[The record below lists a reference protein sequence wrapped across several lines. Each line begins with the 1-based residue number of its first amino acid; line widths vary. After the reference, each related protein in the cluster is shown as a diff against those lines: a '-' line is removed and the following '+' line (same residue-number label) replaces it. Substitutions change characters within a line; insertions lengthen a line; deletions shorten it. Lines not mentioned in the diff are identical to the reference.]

1 MTFLY
6 ILLHIRKPNKAAK
19 HDTQKAADHQAMQ
32 TIRPFGKI
40 TKYAIILDYEHSL
53 KREHNNRENGTYSAT
68 CAVCVILEDYDDLTI
83 SRPVCRGNEASCLP
97 ALQRGK
103 IHYALRDRFFGDRLS
118 SLCPHA
124 LSEIP

>member
-40 TKYAIILDYEHSL
+40 TKYAIILDYEQQLEEETQKQRKRHIQRHLRSL
-53 KREHNNRENGTYSAT
+53 RH
-68 CAVCVILEDYDDLTI
+68 
-83 SRPVCRGNEASCLP
+83 
-97 ALQRGK
+97 
-103 IHYALRDRFFGDRLS
+103 FGGL
-118 SLCPHA
+118 
-124 LSEIP
+124 